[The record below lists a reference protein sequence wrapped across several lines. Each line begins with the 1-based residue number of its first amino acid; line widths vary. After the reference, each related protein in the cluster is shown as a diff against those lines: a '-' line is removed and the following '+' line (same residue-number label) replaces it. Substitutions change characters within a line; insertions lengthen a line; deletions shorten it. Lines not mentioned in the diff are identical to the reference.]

1 VANARTPA
9 KPVGASAP
17 LLRRLRRLT
26 ARAGKVGADDRAQ
39 LIALIDDFETLRLA
53 LLRECAGLDE
63 ELKLAARR
71 VMALNAYARNGRSV
85 RVPHR
90 HGS

>member
-1 VANARTPA
+1 MTKARTPA
-9 KPVGASAP
+9 KPPGAGAS
-17 LLRRLRRLT
+17 LLRRLKRLT
-26 ARAGKVGADDRAQ
+26 ARAGTVSADDRTQ
-39 LIALIDDFETLRLA
+39 LIVLIDDFETLRLA

-63 ELKLAARR
+63 ELKVAARR
-71 VMALNAYARNGRSV
+71 VMAFNAYARNGRSV